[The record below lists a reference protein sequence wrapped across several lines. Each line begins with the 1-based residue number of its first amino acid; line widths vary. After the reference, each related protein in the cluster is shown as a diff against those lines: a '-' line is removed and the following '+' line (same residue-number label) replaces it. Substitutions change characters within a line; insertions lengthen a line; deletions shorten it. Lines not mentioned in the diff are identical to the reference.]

1 MANNKRYDFNF
12 NLSSLSTYTDEVG
25 GELIRRAI
33 LESETIKLI
42 KVQPGVKG
50 SQAINLLNSNL
61 EVQDGTCGW
70 SPSGSTIYT
79 QRDITVCQYKI
90 NETLCPAD
98 LNNYWLGALL
108 TPGSTPETVPFEQ
121 QIAELKTAQI
131 SQYVENQIWGASSA
145 TTCFS
150 GLKELVRGVS
160 GTTADTA
167 TVTGGIVV
175 PGQSPIAS
183 TTALSQVDALI
194 EQIPDDVVNRTDWV
208 VFMSHANYRKYLI
221 NYRTSNYY
229 HFNPEGS
236 YEEFKTFHPATNILV
251 HPVGGLLNSNLVV
264 LMPAG
269 YAVAGVD
276 LLSDMDNLKM
286 FYSVDFDEV
295 RLRCN
300 FKIGVQLA
308 WPQFVI
314 TNGLT

>member
-1 MANNKRYDFNF
+1 MKKYDFGF

-33 LESETIKLI
+33 LEGETAKII
-42 KVQPGVKG
+42 KVQPGIKG
-50 SQAINLLNSNL
+50 SQAINLLDSTL
-61 EVQDGTCGW
+61 VVQDGTCGW
-70 SPSGSTIYT
+70 NSSGQTTYT
-79 QRDITVCQYKI
+79 QRDITVCQYKV
-90 NETLCPAD
+90 NEALCPAD
-98 LNNYWLGALL
+98 LNDYWLGQLL
-108 TPGSTPETVPFEQ
+108 TPGSTPETVPFEE
-121 QIAELKTAQI
+121 QISILKTQQI
-131 SQYVENQIWGASSA
+131 SQYIENQMWGATSA
-145 TTCFS
+145 STCFS
-150 GLKELVRGVS
+150 GFKELFAQQGT
-160 GTTADTA
+160 GTT

-175 PGQSPIAS
+175 TGQSAIS
-183 TTALSQVDALI
+183 SVSALTQVDALI

-264 LMPAG
+264 LAPAG
-269 YAVAGVD
+269 YLVMGVD
-276 LLSDMDNLKM
+276 LLSDSESLKM

-295 RLRCN
+295 RLRAN
-300 FKIGVQLA
+300 FKIGVQVA

>member
-1 MANNKRYDFNF
+1 MANKKYDFSF

-50 SQAINLLNSNL
+50 SQAINLLNSDL
-61 EVQDGTCGW
+61 YVQDGTCGW
-70 SPSGSTIYT
+70 DPSGSTIYT

-98 LNNYWLGALL
+98 LNNYWLGQLL

-121 QIAELKTAQI
+121 QISELKTAQI
-131 SQYVENQIWGASSA
+131 SQYVENQIWGASSG

-150 GLKELVRGVS
+150 GLKQLVRGVS
-160 GTTADTA
+160 GTTADTQ

-208 VFMSHANYRKYLI
+208 VFMSHSNYRKYLI
-221 NYRTSNYY
+221 NYRTANYY

-236 YEEFKTFHPATNILV
+236 YEEFKTFHPATNVLV

-276 LLSDMDNLKM
+276 LMSDMDNLKM

-295 RLRCN
+295 RLRAN

>member
-1 MANNKRYDFNF
+1 MSNKKYDFSF
-12 NLSSLSTYTDEVG
+12 NLSSLGTYTDEVG

-50 SQAINLLNSNL
+50 SQAINLLNSTI
-61 EVQDGTCGW
+61 EVQDGSCGFT
-70 SPSGSTIYT
+70 PSGTTIYS
-79 QRDITVCQYKI
+79 QRDITVCQYKV
-90 NETLCPAD
+90 NEVLCPAD
-98 LNNYWLGALL
+98 LNNYWLGMLL

-121 QIAELKTAQI
+121 QISELKVSQI
-131 SQYVENQIWGASSA
+131 SQYVENQIWGASSG

-150 GLKELVRGVS
+150 GLKELVAGVS
-160 GTTADTA
+160 GTTADTQ

-175 PGQSPIAS
+175 PGQSVLNS
-183 TTALSQVDALI
+183 TTALSQIDVLI

-208 VFMSHANYRKYLI
+208 VFMSHSNYRKYLI
-221 NYRTSNYY
+221 NYRTANFY

-236 YEEFKTFHPATNILV
+236 YQDFKTFHPSTNILV
-251 HPVGGLLNSNLVV
+251 HPVGGLLNSNLIMLVN
-264 LMPAG
+264 AG
-269 YAVAGVD
+269 YVVAGVD

-295 RLRCN
+295 RLRAN
-300 FKIGVQLA
+300 FKIGVQIA
-308 WPQFVI
+308 WPNFVI

>member
-1 MANNKRYDFNF
+1 MANKKYDFNF

-79 QRDITVCQYKI
+79 QRDITVCQYKV

-98 LNNYWLGALL
+98 LNNYWLGQLL

-121 QIAELKTAQI
+121 QISELKVAQI

-150 GLKELVRGVS
+150 GFKQLVRGVS
-160 GTTADTA
+160 GTTADTS

-175 PGQSPIAS
+175 PGQSPITS
-183 TTALSQVDALI
+183 TTALSQIDNLI
-194 EQIPDDVVNRTDWV
+194 EVIPDDVVNRTDWV

-221 NYRTSNYY
+221 NYRTANYY

-251 HPVGGLLNSNLVV
+251 HPVGGLLNSNLIM
-264 LMPAG
+264 LAPAG
-269 YAVAGVD
+269 YLVAGVD
-276 LLSDMDNLKM
+276 LMSDMDNLKM

-295 RLRCN
+295 RLRSN
-300 FKIGVQLA
+300 FKIGVQIA
-308 WPQFVI
+308 WPNFVI

>member
-1 MANNKRYDFNF
+1 MANKKYDFSF

-50 SQAINLLNSNL
+50 SQAINLLNSDL
-61 EVQDGTCGW
+61 YVQDGTCGW
-70 SPSGSTIYT
+70 DPSGSTIYT

-98 LNNYWLGALL
+98 LNNYWLGQLL

-121 QIAELKTAQI
+121 QISELKTAQI
-131 SQYVENQIWGASSA
+131 SQYVENQIWGASSG

-150 GLKELVRGVS
+150 GLKQLVRGVS
-160 GTTADTA
+160 GTTADTQ

-175 PGQSPIAS
+175 PGQSAIAS

-208 VFMSHANYRKYLI
+208 VFMSHSNYRKYLI
-221 NYRTSNYY
+221 NYRTANYY

-236 YEEFKTFHPATNILV
+236 YEEFKTFHPATNVLV

-276 LLSDMDNLKM
+276 LMSDMDNLKM

-295 RLRCN
+295 RLRAN